1 MPDFC
6 AAYGCS
12 NRRCLQTRQRGIT
25 FHSFPKDGERR
36 RQWEVALRWKNFVVT
51 NRTMICS
58 EHFKAGDFD
67 RTGQTVRLKAGVKP
81 TIFSFPAHLQKVIRT
96 RTTATS
102 RRADDSLDVSEPNEP
117 GTAGER
123 RKEQKSQATDH
134 AYGLPACPKYI
145 KAKLDA
151 ASARIRK
158 LEREKS
164 DAMKREM
171 RAKECIQ
178 SLLKELKD
186 KNLITEELND
196 HLECYSDL
204 PVHLLSR
211 PS

>member
-25 FHSFPKDGERR
+25 FHS
-36 RQWEVALRWKNFVVT
+36 
-51 NRTMICS
+51 TMICS